1 MSDAGLYTEDWLM
14 KNVPHELP
22 SDILIKGAPRHGP
35 SGDSAFLGAVK
46 PRAVIATGAHFPDTE
61 KIPDKFAKD
70 LRNHGIRL
78 FAQDRCGAVAIRVFS
93 SHWEVSAFLD
103 KQQYCHVR

>member
-46 PRAVIATGAHFPDTE
+46 PRAVIATGADFPGTE

-70 LRNHGIRL
+70 LRNHGHPTLRAGPLRRRGDPNLFQSLGGLGIRRQTTIL
-78 FAQDRCGAVAIRVFS
+78 SLR
-93 SHWEVSAFLD
+93 
-103 KQQYCHVR
+103 